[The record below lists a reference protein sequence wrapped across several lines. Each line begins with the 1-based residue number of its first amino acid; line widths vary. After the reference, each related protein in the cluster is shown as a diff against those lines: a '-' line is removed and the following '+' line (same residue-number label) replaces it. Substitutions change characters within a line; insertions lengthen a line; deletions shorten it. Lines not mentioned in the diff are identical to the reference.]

1 MSSRVRIVGQMFGAF
16 VSGAQAG
23 QYLES
28 MARDYGVSIPVA
40 YSKPK
45 WRRLKYI
52 FDNLPTKS
60 HVESLLFVRE
70 PRKVKRSKYKQICE
84 LFGKEKPLRVRR
96 PERRSM
102 QVRVSRGTQ
111 PSVLYSWQEV
121 LNSSVPLYGGIAPPP
136 TANPPASQLGPL
148 SVMDHVAPMRFSR
161 PINPNDFPVTDY
173 EMQWS
178 PEQP

>member
-1 MSSRVRIVGQMFGAF
+1 MSSRVRIVGQMFGGF
-16 VSGAQAG
+16 VSGAQAA

-96 PERRSM
+96 PERRPT

-111 PSVLYSWQEV
+111 LGVLYSWQEV

-136 TANPPASQLGPL
+136 TANPPASQLGQPGG
-148 SVMDHVAPMRFSR
+148 VMPMRFSR
-161 PINPNDFPVTDY
+161 PINPNEFPTQDY

-178 PEQP
+178 PDQP